1 MLIHNYDIPNSQ
13 NADMSHNYETKSETD
28 RLIHNCEMESPNY
41 GTI

>member
-13 NADMSHNYETKSETD
+13 NVDMSHNYEIKSETD